1 MKDLPTA
8 GPVDGEFPPHGAR
21 NDTLRH
27 LGSARAI
34 RRFTDEVLDDDTVE
48 AIVWAGTRAS
58 SPNNSQLWTFIVVR
72 DEENK
77 QAIADELATFT
88 QWIDSLPPPASR
100 SDARV
105 RAGARGLVTGLAS
118 VPVLVF
124 VCIEDT
130 YPERKPDPRYL
141 WSTAGTASQNMVV
154 AARSLGV
161 GATLTM
167 LHVGNEAAIRQLL
180 GLPPNVELG
189 AMIALGWPATAHG
202 PMKRRPLDEVMRFER
217 W

>member
-1 MKDLPTA
+1 MSGPSVATA
-8 GPVDGEFPPHGAR
+8 SDGEFPPNGPR

-27 LGSARAI
+27 LGSARAV
-34 RRFTDEVLDDDTVE
+34 RRFTDELLDDDTIE

-72 DEENK
+72 DENNK
-77 QAIADELATFT
+77 QAIADELVTFT
-88 QWIDSLPPPASR
+88 RWIDSLPPPTSH

-105 RAGARGLVTGLAS
+105 RAGARGLVTGLGS

-124 VCIEDT
+124 VCVEDT

-141 WSTAGTASQNMVV
+141 WSTAGTAAQNMVV

-167 LHVGNEAAIRQLL
+167 LHVGNEAAIRTLL
-180 GLPPNVELG
+180 GLPSNVELG
-189 AMIALGWPATAHG
+189 AMLTLGWPAAPHG
-202 PMKRRPLDEVMRFER
+202 PLKRRPLEEVMRRER

>member
-1 MKDLPTA
+1 MSDPSTA
-8 GPVDGEFPPHGAR
+8 APADGEFPPNGPR
-21 NDTLRH
+21 NETLRH
-27 LGSARAI
+27 LGSARAV
-34 RRFTDEVLDDDTVE
+34 RRFTDEPLDDTTVE

-72 DEENK
+72 AEDNK

-88 QWIDSLPPPASR
+88 QWIDSLPPPASD

-105 RAGARGLVTGLAS
+105 RSSARSLVTGLAA

-141 WSTAGTASQNMVV
+141 WSTAGTAAQNMVI

-167 LHVGNEAAIRQLL
+167 LHVGNEAAIRTLL
-180 GLPPNVELG
+180 GLPSNVELG
-189 AMIALGWPATAHG
+189 AMLTLGWPATAHG
-202 PMKRRPLDEVMRFER
+202 PLRRKPLDEVIRFER